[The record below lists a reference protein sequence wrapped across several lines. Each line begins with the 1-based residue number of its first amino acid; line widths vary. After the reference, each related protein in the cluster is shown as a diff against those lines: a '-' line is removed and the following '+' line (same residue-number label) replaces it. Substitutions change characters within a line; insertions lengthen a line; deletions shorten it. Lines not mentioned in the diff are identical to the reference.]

1 LSLSSRLATAISG
14 HWGDFRSRW
23 KALLISLALGLV
35 GALIFVELRIP
46 LPYVIGPM
54 FANMVTALTFPRV
67 ALWVPAWLKL
77 ASLMVI
83 GALFG
88 MTVTPDLIHH
98 IPQWWPTMLLIVL
111 FVVLA
116 VASVTLFM
124 RAMGYDIVTSYFSST
139 PGGMIAAIAMSSDY
153 RADVRTVTL
162 TQSIRMIV
170 TVITIPSAF
179 RLFADYHPSDAVAV
193 ALKATNVELR
203 DVLIGIAASIGGY
216 YAGKLIR
223 VPSPHMFGP
232 MIGVAAVNLTGF
244 LHLTFPDPLVAV
256 AQVIIGAEVGAS
268 FAGLRVR
275 AVARGLF
282 TGVAAGFIMLG
293 VGVACAL
300 IAHGVTGLPST
311 QLILAFAPGGFAEMA
326 LVAFGLGADLTFVI
340 FHQLV
345 RYILVMI
352 ATPTMVAVLRRS
364 GALPPLPKN

>member
-1 LSLSSRLATAISG
+1 MSLTSRFAKDL
-14 HWGDFRSRW
+14 GDLRAHW
-23 KALLISLALGLV
+23 KALAVALALGLV

-46 LPYVIGPM
+46 LPYVVGPM
-54 FANMVTALTFPRV
+54 FVNMMVSLAFPKIKM
-67 ALWVPAWLKL
+67 WVPAWLKL

-98 IPQWWPTMLLIVL
+98 IPQWWPTMLLIVV

-124 RAMGYDIVTSYFSST
+124 RAMGYDMVTSYFSST
-139 PGGMIAAIAMSSDY
+139 PGGMIAAIAMSSAY
-153 RADVRTVTL
+153 RADVRTVSL

-170 TVITIPSAF
+170 TVFTIPIAF
-179 RLFADYHPSDAVAV
+179 RLFADYHPTDAVAV
-193 ALKATNVELR
+193 ALAETDVTTR
-203 DVLIGIAASIGGY
+203 DVVIGIAAAIGGY
-216 YAGKLIR
+216 YFGKLIR
-223 VPSPHMFGP
+223 TPSPHMFGP
-232 MIGVAAVNLTGF
+232 MIGVAAVNLTGV
-244 LHLTFPDPLVAV
+244 LHLTFPDPLIAA

-268 FAGLRVR
+268 FTGIRVR
-275 AVARGLF
+275 EVARGLM

-300 IAHGVTGLPST
+300 VAHAITGIAST

-352 ATPTMVAVLRRS
+352 ASPTMVTVLRRS
-364 GALPPLPKN
+364 GALPPLPKGN

>member
-1 LSLSSRLATAISG
+1 LSLSSRLSSDLTDLRT
-14 HWGDFRSRW
+14 HW
-23 KALLISLALGLV
+23 KALLVSLALGLV
-35 GALIFVELRIP
+35 GALVFVELRIP

-54 FANMVTALTFPRV
+54 FANMVTALAFPRV
-67 ALWVPAWLKL
+67 KLWVPAWLKL

-98 IPQWWPTMLLIVL
+98 IPQWWPTMLLIVV

-124 RAMGYDIVTSYFSST
+124 RAMGYDMVTSYFSST
-139 PGGMIAAIAMSSDY
+139 PGGMIAAIAMSSAY
-153 RADVRTVTL
+153 RADVRTVSL

-170 TVITIPSAF
+170 TVFTIPIAF
-179 RLFADYHPSDAVAV
+179 RLFADYHPTDAVAV
-193 ALKATNVELR
+193 ALQATNVGLR
-203 DVLIGIAASIGGY
+203 DILIGIAASIGGY
-216 YAGKLIR
+216 YAGILIR

-232 MIGVAAVNLTGF
+232 MIGVAAVNLTGI
-244 LHLTFPDPLVAV
+244 LHLQFPDPLVAA
-256 AQVIIGAEVGAS
+256 AQIIIGAEVGAS
-268 FAGLRVR
+268 FAGIRVR
-275 AVARGLF
+275 AVARGMM

-300 IAHGVTGLPST
+300 IAHMITGLPST

-352 ATPTMVAVLRRS
+352 ATPAMVTVLRRT
-364 GALPPLPKN
+364 GALPPLPKD